1 MKTVFL
7 IFCLGL
13 LSVMHS
19 CKDDSGLE
27 IGQKTT
33 MKIDR
38 EYDAKEVVKGEIIK
52 AKFKIEN
59 TGKYPLVFGEVRPSC
74 GCTVAKKP
82 EAPILPGKTGYIT
95 AEVDTKDFDRGK
107 QIKKY
112 VTVMANTKPN
122 IVQLKITAKI
132 K

>member
-1 MKTVFL
+1 MKLVYLICSLFVFFAML
-7 IFCLGL
+7 
-13 LSVMHS
+13 S

-33 MKIDR
+33 MKIET
-38 EYDAKEVVKGEIIK
+38 EYDAKEVVKGEIIN

-59 TGKYPLVFGEVRPSC
+59 TGKYPLVFGDVRGSC
-74 GCTVAKKP
+74 GCTIPKKP

-95 AEVDTKDFDRGK
+95 AEVDTKDFERGK

-122 IVQLKITAKI
+122 IVRLIITAKI

>member
-1 MKTVFL
+1 MKSVYL
-7 IFCLGL
+7 ICSLIMIF
-13 LSVMHS
+13 VMSS

-33 MKIDR
+33 MKIDK
-38 EYDAKEVVKGEIIK
+38 EFDAKEVVKGEIIK

-59 TGKYPLVFGEVRPSC
+59 TGKYPLVFGEVRASC

-82 EAPILPGKTGYIT
+82 EAPILPGKTGFIT

-107 QIKKY
+107 QIKKH

-122 IVQLKITAKI
+122 IVRLMIRAKI